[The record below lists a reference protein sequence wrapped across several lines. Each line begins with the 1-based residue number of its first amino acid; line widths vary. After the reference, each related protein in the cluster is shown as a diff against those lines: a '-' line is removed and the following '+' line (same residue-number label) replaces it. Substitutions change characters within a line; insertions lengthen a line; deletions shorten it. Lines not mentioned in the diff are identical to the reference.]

1 MNGKVGGAFT
11 HSLTPSLTRRRKTCS
26 RLRMKPLNVPV
37 WLALSLVALAGATVN
52 ATLPQRRNTSTPL
65 LSNATRLRLA
75 AMNLQNVTLAG
86 LRASRQSL
94 ETAAKGVQ
102 QGLHSSYAW
111 AAQASAPILEDVQLV
126 ATQQLHALRDAA
138 NDARVSVVQLC
149 RSWLRRSPSVSRIL
163 LRARQEAWYELLQ
176 VRRRANKRQ
185 LKDAYRR
192 LAKRV
197 HPDKT
202 QDSRAERAFSE
213 LRDAFDLLS
222 DERKRKAYDEKLA
235 RQDQIVLQRRLHQR
249 QVAYRVT
256 SRALR
261 RLWAWAWLHRKWTVP
276 VVILC
281 LVRVLL

>member
-37 WLALSLVALAGATVN
+37 WLTLSLVALAGATVN

-163 LRARQEAWYELLQ
+163 QRARQEAWYELLQ

-185 LKDAYRR
+185 L
-192 LAKRV
+192 
-197 HPDKT
+197 
-202 QDSRAERAFSE
+202 
-213 LRDAFDLLS
+213 
-222 DERKRKAYDEKLA
+222 
-235 RQDQIVLQRRLHQR
+235 
-249 QVAYRVT
+249 
-256 SRALR
+256 
-261 RLWAWAWLHRKWTVP
+261 
-276 VVILC
+276 
-281 LVRVLL
+281 